1 MDIQRLPTSQ
11 SQEPLL
17 MGSYNHDTRTVKWC
31 LNDDENYDRQD
42 FSDGTNWFTERVFG
56 LEPGEVVIPLLDF
69 PAVVAATQ
77 WYHSRGDFCM
87 RITDVSPDQAVALA
101 ERCSF
106 NANDMIDGNTG
117 LENLT

>member
-42 FSDGTNWFTERVFG
+42 FSDGTNWFTVWRHNEMIHVR
-56 LEPGEVVIPLLDF
+56 
-69 PAVVAATQ
+69 ATQ